1 MEKDIFISL
10 NKDKAIMVAPISE
23 MDSVL
28 GYLENVQ
35 YKYRS
40 LLVIGN
46 GFDLNLGLPTT
57 YRNFIESC
65 IFKKMYVKRLQK
77 KKTQKI
83 QQPSL
88 IDYLYGKKF
97 YERWYDIEQALLEY
111 VSRRP
116 DGSFVNNI
124 KQDRDDYSCICKTLI
139 EYLSSLFKSNKL
151 FDVGNTAA
159 AKVLNS
165 FLFRD
170 SLIYSFNYTPIDLI
184 INALTFGDYSSNEKT
199 CMHGEIKADSIFKGN
214 VHDNSIIL
222 GIETD
227 DLGSIAPGYSFMIK
241 SNNPTYKSTLL
252 ATDLLVS
259 REVVFF
265 GHSLNKMD
273 FGYFDQYFRFLTTN
287 IDKGR
292 RLTIITKNE
301 DSRVSILNN
310 IRQMGISV
318 RDIFAHV
325 KIDMI
330 LTDNIYKEKSEDF
343 MKFKDLLNRLNN
355 YG

>member
-35 YKYRS
+35 YKFKS

-57 YRNFIESC
+57 YRNFVESC

-116 DGSFVNNI
+116 DGGFVNNI
-124 KQDRDDYSCICKTLI
+124 KQDREDYFCICKSLI
-139 EYLSSLFKSNKL
+139 EYLSSLFKSNNL
-151 FDVGNTAA
+151 IDADNTPA
-159 AKVLNS
+159 AKILNR
-165 FLFRD
+165 FLSRD

-184 INALTFGDYSSNEKT
+184 IRSLTFSGYSSNEKT
-199 CMHGEIKADSIFKGN
+199 SMHGEIKADSIIKGN
-214 VHDNSIIL
+214 IHGNSIIL

-227 DLGSIAPGYSFMIK
+227 NIDSIAPGYSFMIK
-241 SNNPTYKSTLL
+241 SNNPIYKSTMLASDLL
-252 ATDLLVS
+252 AS

-273 FGYFDQYFRFLTTN
+273 FGYFDQYLRYLTTN
-287 IDKGR
+287 KEKGR

-301 DSRVSILNN
+301 ESRVTILNN

-318 RDIFAHV
+318 RDIFSHV

-330 LTDNIYKEKSEDF
+330 LTDNIGKPKSEDSNNF
-343 MKFKDLLNRLNN
+343 DELLNRLKG
-355 YG
+355 Y